1 MKEILRLVVVLGI
14 ICAVSGLTLAAV
26 QQVTKK
32 PIELQ
37 VIKNVQGPAL
47 KKVLGSFGPEA
58 TGTDK
63 LENDPIAD
71 NFKLPAG
78 TDKKGRP
85 VEKTIF
91 PAKKDGKLMAVALDG
106 VGAGFGGNIS
116 VMVGITPEGK
126 LTGVAIM
133 KQSETPGI
141 GSKILDPA
149 FTDQF
154 PGKALAEATRVDG
167 VSGASFSTKGTFA
180 AVQQAVDFYQ
190 QHKDEILAKAGK

>member
-37 VIKNVQGPAL
+37 VLKNVQGPAL
-47 KKVLGSFGPEA
+47 KKVLGDFGPDA
-58 TGTDK
+58 TAADK

-78 TDKKGRP
+78 NDKKGRP
-85 VEKTIF
+85 VEKVIF
-91 PAKKDGKLMAVALDG
+91 PAKKGGKLVAVALDG
-106 VGAGFGGNIS
+106 KGAGFGGDIS
-116 VMVGITPEGK
+116 VMVGITPEGT
-126 LTGVAIM
+126 LTGIAIM

-141 GSKILDPA
+141 GSKVLDPA
-149 FTDQF
+149 FTNQF
-154 PGKALAEATRVDG
+154 HGKALDEATRVDG

-180 AVQQAVDFYQ
+180 AVQQAVDFYK
-190 QHKDEILAKAGK
+190 QHKDEILAQAGK